1 MKLTRIL
8 FAGMA
13 VASLSVSGAQAAD
26 LLVGGF
32 DRGVDPIYSSPLF
45 NFEGF
50 YLGVTGGGATFPST
64 GVVGTVGVVAGAN
77 FEVTDGIIAGV
88 EWQGDTLWNGGGF
101 VGFDT
106 LFLGK
111 LGGYISDSA
120 IIYGTAGGGWIDGN
134 TSYAFGAGIE
144 AAVADQLSLRG
155 ELLGTGTWGGMPNGA
170 KATVGLIWHMN

>member
-1 MKLTRIL
+1 MKLNRVIL
-8 FAGMA
+8 AG
-13 VASLSVSGAQAAD
+13 VAAAGLTVSGAQAAD

-50 YLGVTGGGATFPST
+50 YIGAAGGGAMVP
-64 GVVGTVGVVAGAN
+64 GPGLVGTVGVVAGAN
-77 FEVTDGIIAGV
+77 FEVTDGILAGV

-101 VGFDT
+101 VGFDA

-111 LGGYISDSA
+111 LGGYMSDSA
-120 IIYGTAGGGWIDGN
+120 IVYGVAGGGWVN
-134 TSYAFGAGIE
+134 NSPSYAFGAGVE
-144 AAVADQLSLRG
+144 AAVAQQVSLRG
-155 ELLGTGTWGGMPNGA
+155 ELLGTGSWGSWPDGA